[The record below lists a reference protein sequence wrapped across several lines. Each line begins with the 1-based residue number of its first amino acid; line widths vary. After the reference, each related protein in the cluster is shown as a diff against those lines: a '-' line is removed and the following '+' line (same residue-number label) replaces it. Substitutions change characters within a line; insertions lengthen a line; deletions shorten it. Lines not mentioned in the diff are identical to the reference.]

1 MSSPTLPT
9 GRSVPPGAGQP
20 PAPRDRPA
28 VWTVMDIIRWSGT
41 YLHDKGI
48 ESGRL
53 NAEHILAHVLGTER
67 FQLYM
72 NFDRPLTK
80 GELAKY
86 RPLLRRRAAR
96 EPLQYVLGSAPFRN
110 LGLRVDRRVA
120 IPRPETEYMI
130 DVLKRVAGEDRVFDS
145 AVDVGTGSG
154 AIAVALAAEG
164 LATSVIA
171 TDISPAA
178 ISLAREN
185 AVAAG
190 LSCIDFRLG
199 SLLNPVSG
207 LTFDL
212 VLSNPPYLTEA
223 EWLDTEPEVREWEP
237 RLAMVARNAGLEVI
251 RNLVKGLGG
260 AVRPGGWVGLEV
272 GSTQGEVVAGL
283 LRAMPGFEDVGVHD
297 DLAGR
302 RRYVFARRIVGGN
315 TETGP
320 AAPAPIAREE

>member
-1 MSSPTLPT
+1 
-9 GRSVPPGAGQP
+9 
-20 PAPRDRPA
+20 
-28 VWTVMDIIRWSGT
+28 MDIVRWSGT
-41 YLHDKGI
+41 YLSEKGI

-53 NAEHILAHVLGTER
+53 NAEHILAHTLGTER
-67 FQLYM
+67 LQLYL
-72 NFDRPLTK
+72 NFDRPLTQT
-80 GELAKY
+80 ELAKY
-86 RPLLRRRAAR
+86 KPLLRRRAAR
-96 EPLQYVLGSAPFRN
+96 EPLQYVLGSAPFRK
-110 LGLRVDRRVA
+110 LDLRVDRRVA

-164 LATSVIA
+164 LATSVTA

-178 ISLAREN
+178 ISVAREN
-185 AVAAG
+185 AAAAG

-212 VLSNPPYLTEA
+212 VLSNPPYLTEL

-251 RNLVKGLGG
+251 QNLVKGLDGV
-260 AVRPGGWVGLEV
+260 VRPGGWVGLEV
-272 GSTQGEVVAGL
+272 GCAQGEVVAGL
-283 LRAMPGFEDVGVHD
+283 LQTTPGFGEVGVHD

-302 RRYVFARRIVGGN
+302 RRYVFACRIVGGG
-315 TETGP
+315 TETVP
-320 AAPAPIAREE
+320 AELASLAGEESTVVRNP